1 MIEKGTLLGKKR
13 KKIFFVEKQKKNEND
28 KKIQSKDYY
37 KLNTTQNTYK
47 KIKKNVEIDKSKTKE
62 GQCHSL
68 IGISKLVLEF
78 IKKKEKKTGNQ
89 ITEYIQNVLQTKKD
103 DKTIQKN
110 IQRRVY
116 DAINVMSAIGIIQ
129 KDRQDIKYIPF
140 KEEDNDNKEQILEKS
155 DDDIEL
161 KNREYLEKL
170 REVNFL
176 QKILIKKFFLLKF
189 FEKNFNI
196 NNNNNDKNK
205 IENFQQKLII
215 TENHQ
220 DFDDKNSKEH
230 IHSNSLINDLPI
242 YNYIKKIIAPELLE
256 KLVNQR
262 SIDDKENNNKGNNI
276 IRIVNNDFYISNDKT
291 EFKIKYNSDEKP
303 SIDIKEINNN
313 DDIVFDYLKNLK
325 IFKNELFSV
334 FNDIDNI

>member
-13 KKIFFVEKQKKNEND
+13 KKIFLVEKQKKNEKDN
-28 KKIQSKDYY
+28 KIQSKDYFY
-37 KLNTTQNTYK
+37 LNTTHNAYK
-47 KIKKNVEIDKSKTKE
+47 KIKKSVEKDKSKSKE

-78 IKKKEKKTGNQ
+78 IKRKEKKTGNQ
-89 ITEYIQNVLQTKKD
+89 ITEYIQNILQAKKD

-129 KDRQDIKYIPF
+129 KDKQNIKYIPF

-155 DDDIEL
+155 DEDIEL

-189 FEKNFNI
+189 FEKNFKI
-196 NNNNNDKNK
+196 N
-205 IENFQQKLII
+205 
-215 TENHQ
+215 TENYQ
-220 DFDDKNSKEH
+220 DFDNKNSKGY
-230 IHSNSLINDLPI
+230 IHSNSLINDLSF
-242 YNYIKKIIAPELLE
+242 YSIKKIIAPELLE
-256 KLVNQR
+256 KLLNQR
-262 SIDDKENNNKGNNI
+262 SIDDKENNNKGNNV
-276 IRIVNNDFYISNDKT
+276 IRIANNDSYISNDKT
-291 EFKIKYNSDEKP
+291 EFKSKYNSDEKA
-303 SIDIKEINNN
+303 SININEINNN

-325 IFKNELFSV
+325 IFKNELYSV
-334 FNDIDNI
+334 FNDIDKI